1 MIHHGRA
8 VYVLFLNKLLRMF
21 SYGAITPVF
30 YSYLLLLG
38 IDIFYAGVLM
48 TLILVGDLIVTLNL
62 TTRADSFGRRNVLI
76 IGALL
81 KFGAGVVFASTSNY
95 ALLVVAGIVGVIS
108 TSGGEIGPFLSV
120 EQASLTDAMI
130 HQVGEESAK
139 ATIPIL
145 FGWYNALGYIAQALG
160 ALTAGHVVNAL
171 QSSYNWDSL
180 AAHQLIICL
189 YASIGL
195 LMALLYRFCLGEEIE
210 SIHPSIDDEGAT
222 KLCDWRLLIPKL
234 HLGLRRSESVF
245 IVARLSCLFALDAF
259 AGGFVMQTW
268 IAYWFEQRW
277 NFEPNLLGDLISVS
291 NVVAGISGISAAYFV
306 NKFGAINTMV
316 WSHLPSN
323 ILLFLVPFM
332 PSRKSAAFML
342 IGRFCISQMDVP
354 ARQSYVAM
362 VVLSDERSAAGGI
375 TNIARS
381 IGLLLAPTF
390 TGYLSQARPGSAQFN
405 APWVIAGVL
414 KCIYDLTLWALYHL
428 STGLKNAESRNALA
442 ATAAAGSRKDSSI
455 SNSSEVT
462 PLVIVKE

>member
-1 MIHHGRA
+1 MINYGGA
-8 VYVLFLNKLLRMF
+8 VSVLFLNKFLRMF

-30 YSYLLLLG
+30 FSYLLLLG
-38 IDIFYAGVLM
+38 IDILRAGVLM
-48 TLILVGDLIVTLNL
+48 TLILLGDLLVTLNL

-120 EQASLTDAMI
+120 EQASVTDAVI
-130 HQVGEESAK
+130 HRIGEDRAK
-139 ATIPIL
+139 ASIPIL
-145 FGWYNALGYIAQALG
+145 FGWYNAMGYLAQALG
-160 ALTAGHVVNAL
+160 ALAAGHLVGIL

-180 AAHQLIICL
+180 TAHQSIICL
-189 YASIGL
+189 YATIGL
-195 LMALLYRFCLGEEIE
+195 LMALLYRFCLGDEIE
-210 SIHPSIDDEGAT
+210 SVHSSIDDEQRTAP
-222 KLCDWRLLIPKL
+222 CDWRLLLPNL
-234 HLGLRRSESVF
+234 NLGLRRPESIF

-323 ILLFLVPFM
+323 ILLLLVPFM
-332 PSRKSAAFML
+332 PSRKTAAVML
-342 IGRFCISQMDVP
+342 IARFCISQMDVP
-354 ARQSYVAM
+354 ARQTYVAI

-381 IGLLLAPTF
+381 MGLLLAPTF
-390 TGYLSQARPGSAQFN
+390 TGYLSQATPLSLQFN
-405 APWVIAGVL
+405 SPWVISGVL
-414 KCIYDLTLWALYHL
+414 KCIYDLTLWSSYHF
-428 STGLKNAESRNALA
+428 SSGLKDAERKNAQA
-442 ATAAAGSRKDSSI
+442 AKAAAQFKDSSHK
-455 SNSSEVT
+455 SSSEVT
-462 PLVIVKE
+462 PLIVVK